1 MTETHPEKRLIG
13 YARVSTYGQ
22 TLAVQPDQLRAAG
35 RSSRN
40 IYREKVMGARPDRA
54 SLTGC
59 SASWPPATCDRDA
72 ASRAAAPSTCSAL
85 LSPSWAPRPQFR
97 SLAEP
102 WADTGTSTGD
112 LMLAVLGGLGDV
124 ERDLERAPPKAG
136 ATPRSGWRGT
146 EPLSAAGS
154 VWHRVDWSYWGY
166 WHWHCVP
173 IAHVYHHNQGT
184 RLEHS

>member
-1 MTETHPEKRLIG
+1 MTFSKRLEAG
-13 YARVSTYGQ
+13 ETQCSVARSTFDLFAIIKQ
-22 TLAVQPDQLRAAG
+22 IV
-35 RSSRN
+35 
-40 IYREKVMGARPDRA
+40 
-54 SLTGC
+54 
-59 SASWPPATCDRDA
+59 DA
-72 ASRAAAPSTCSAL
+72 KA
-85 LSPSWAPRPQFR
+85 QFR

-173 IAHVYHHNQGT
+173 IAHVYHLQPGHKARTFLGGLARTQR
-184 RLEHS
+184 RLGESLVALDFREPRDG